1 MPGPGGVDALPGPL
15 TSGSVLLDGQGRHLL
30 QVLRSEQG
38 LFGPFKEPAFVVP
51 SPGPLSF
58 DPVGHANV
66 PGGILEQLPDDLFEA
81 VDGCRAHGSCRF
93 TGVSLAG

>member
-1 MPGPGGVDALPGPL
+1 VLVAVTARFVRRVSLTLSLVPGGVDALPGPL
-15 TSGSVLLDGQGRHLL
+15 TSGSVLLDGQGHHLL

-66 PGGILEQLPDDLFEA
+66 PGGRWRSE
-81 VDGCRAHGSCRF
+81 VYHRK
-93 TGVSLAG
+93 TGLK